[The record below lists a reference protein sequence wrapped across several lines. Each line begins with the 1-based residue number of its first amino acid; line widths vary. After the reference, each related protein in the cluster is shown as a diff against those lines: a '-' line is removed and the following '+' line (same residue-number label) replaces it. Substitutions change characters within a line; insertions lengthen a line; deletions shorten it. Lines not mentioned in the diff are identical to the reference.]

1 MGFVDLY
8 YSVFLSYKLLTYKAL
23 PEIWRLV
30 TPFLITG
37 PQLGLILDPYFLYT
51 YGSQLELECARFS
64 QPGDFF
70 VYIMFVCTTILV
82 SPTLRHGSRLLLLS
96 FPYRTIHTS
105 PNKTSYICPAN
116 LQMVVAVP
124 GNEGDY
130 PCTVQASVIRK
141 IL

>member
-8 YSVFLSYKLLTYKAL
+8 YSVFLSYKLFTLKAL

-51 YGSQLELECARFS
+51 YGSQLELESSRFS

-70 VYIMFVCTTILV
+70 TYIAFVCTTILV
-82 SPTLRHGSRLLLLS
+82 SPMSRALPAFATSVRPASLVLFFL
-96 FPYRTIHTS
+96 PY
-105 PNKTSYICPAN
+105 
-116 LQMVVAVP
+116 
-124 GNEGDY
+124 
-130 PCTVQASVIRK
+130 CT
-141 IL
+141 

>member
-8 YSVFLSYKLLTYKAL
+8 YSVFLSYKLFTLKAL

-51 YGSQLELECARFS
+51 YGSQLERESARFS

-70 VYIMFVCTTILV
+70 TYIAFVCTTILV
-82 SPTLRHGSRLLLLS
+82 SPILHFDYTLHYSLPSRLFLSAFLHCRHLLYL
-96 FPYRTIHTS
+96 
-105 PNKTSYICPAN
+105 
-116 LQMVVAVP
+116 P
-124 GNEGDY
+124 GLPSSGCNG
-130 PCTVQASVIRK
+130 S
-141 IL
+141 